1 MGAWMWVWVGPK
13 WMRPGSRF
21 SRAMWFVSLPVAA
34 FMIWFG
40 WTQLGARSGGGGRV
54 FLVIWTVGIIA
65 MEAWNFRTAY
75 LGRGRRATSIQ
86 RAMDDRDSR

>member
-1 MGAWMWVWVGPK
+1 MWVWVGPK
-13 WMRPGSRF
+13 WMRPGGRF

-34 FMIWFG
+34 FLLWFG
-40 WTQLGARSGGGGRV
+40 WTKVGAGSPGGGRA

-65 MEAWNFRTAY
+65 IGAWNFRTLY
-75 LGRGRRATSIQ
+75 LGRGRRATTIQ